1 MFSVPVV
8 FRARAGHAAGMF
20 RLHWTAFATMVTLL
34 GGLGSSCGHP
44 RRQINA
50 LRRAGD
56 RTDDGTGQLAQ
67 ASTGLGQL
75 VAEPIAGDAQPEQPD
90 PGTRRRGD
98 VARNPWAAD
107 GTGGVTYGN
116 YRTPELRAGAVV
128 APRYRIVDGDA
139 AKVTG
144 TIVGTVRWRGVLP
157 TPLVTTCG
165 AQAVVRRG
173 PGEVLGGVV
182 VSIDA
187 PAQVFRDVV
196 PLMEFEQRMDRVG
209 CVMQPQL
216 LVMQPAGETWI
227 GNDESAAPFTVDGG
241 AATAVTLAP
250 FAAAPVSPTAEL
262 LTISS
267 PGVVP
272 GFVRVMATPLLSITD
287 DKGRFVLEHVVP
299 GSYQLR
305 FWHPP
310 IVELVAGQLRW
321 GRPIEVRRQVTVRAG
336 TVVDVTVALGRAGS
350 SR

>member
-1 MFSVPVV
+1 M
-8 FRARAGHAAGMF
+8 RW
-20 RLHWTAFATMVTLL
+20 LQWTAFAALVTLL

-56 RTDDGTGQLAQ
+56 RTDDGAGQLAH
-67 ASTGLGQL
+67 ASTGLDLL
-75 VAEPIAGDAQPEQPD
+75 VAAPIPGEGPDAQRD
-90 PGTRRRGD
+90 PGARRRLDDG
-98 VARNPWAAD
+98 RNPWDSD
-107 GTGGVTYGN
+107 GTGGFTYGN
-116 YRTPELRAGAVV
+116 YRTPPLRADTAFVPG
-128 APRYRIVDGDA
+128 YRVVDGDA
-139 AKVTG
+139 TKVTG
-144 TIVGTVRWRGVLP
+144 RIVGTVRWLGASP
-157 TPLVTTCG
+157 APLVTACG
-165 AQAVVRRG
+165 TTEQVVRRG

-187 PAQVFRDVV
+187 PTQVFRDVV
-196 PLMEFEQRMDRVG
+196 PSMEFEQRMDRAG

-216 LVMQPAGETWI
+216 LVMRPAGETWI
-227 GNDESAAPFTVDGG
+227 GNDESATPFIVDGS
-241 AATAVTLAP
+241 AVKAVTLAP
-250 FAAAPVSPTAEL
+250 FAAALVSPTAEL

-299 GSYQLR
+299 GTYQLR

-310 IVELVAGQLRW
+310 IVEQVAGQLRW

-336 TVVDVTVALGRAGS
+336 AVVEVTVGLGRGS
-350 SR
+350 VAR

>member
-1 MFSVPVV
+1 M
-8 FRARAGHAAGMF
+8 
-20 RLHWTAFATMVTLL
+20 LVTLL
-34 GGLGSSCGHP
+34 GGLDSSCGRP

-67 ASTGLGQL
+67 ASTDLRQL
-75 VAEPIAGDAQPEQPD
+75 VVEPIASDAQPEQRD
-90 PGTRRRGD
+90 PGNRRRLDDG
-98 VARNPWAAD
+98 RNPWATD

-116 YRTPELRAGAVV
+116 YQTPQLRAGAVV
-128 APRYRIVDGDA
+128 APRYRVVDGDA

-144 TIVGTVRWRGVLP
+144 TIVGTVRWLGAPP
-157 TPLVTTCG
+157 TPLVTACR
-165 AQAVVRRG
+165 AQVVVRRG

-187 PAQVFRDVV
+187 PAQVFRDMV
-196 PLMEFEQRMDRVG
+196 PSMEFEQRMDRVG

-216 LVMQPAGETWI
+216 LVMRPVGETWL
-227 GNDESAAPFTVDGG
+227 GNDESATPFIVDG
-241 AATAVTLAP
+241 AATTAVTLAP
-250 FAAAPVSPTAEL
+250 FAATLVSPTAEL

-267 PGVVP
+267 SGVVP
-272 GFVRVMATPLLSITD
+272 GFVRVMDTPLLSITD

-299 GSYQLR
+299 GSYQVR

-310 IVELVAGQLRW
+310 IVEQVAGQLRW
-321 GRPIEVRRQVTVRAG
+321 GRPLEVRRQVTVRAG
-336 TVVDVTVALGRAGS
+336 TVVEVTVALGRAGS